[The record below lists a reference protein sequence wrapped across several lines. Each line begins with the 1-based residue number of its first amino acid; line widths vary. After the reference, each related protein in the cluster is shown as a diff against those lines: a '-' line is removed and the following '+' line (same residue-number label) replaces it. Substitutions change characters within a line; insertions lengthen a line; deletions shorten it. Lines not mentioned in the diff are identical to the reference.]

1 MPNQAIPKPA
11 AGAKFMAELLSIA
24 GQDIRRGETRLVD
37 VPLPDLYMHTALSMP
52 VQVIRGRR
60 EGPILFVSGAVH
72 GDEIVGVEIIR
83 RLVRSNRLKSLKG
96 TLITIPVVNVYGFIN
111 QTRYLPDRRDLN
123 RCFPGSEEGSLAARL
138 ANLFM
143 REVVDKCTHGI
154 DLHTAAIH
162 RDNLPQIRAALDNP
176 VVEEMSHA
184 FNAPVIVNSGLI
196 EGSLRHAC
204 QQAGVPVIVY
214 EAGEA
219 LRFNELAIRAGVR
232 GVIAVMRKLGML
244 APSTRKKVKQVAPF
258 VARSSSWVRAPQSG
272 IFRMLVPMGAH
283 VQKGDCLGM
292 VSAPYGDET
301 SETIV
306 EANCSGVVIGRTNIP
321 LVNEGEALFHIA
333 RFNRPDEV
341 ADSVEAFTTILDPA
355 TDTRIPYDLPIL

>member
-1 MPNQAIPKPA
+1 
-11 AGAKFMAELLSIA
+11 MAEALIIA
-24 GQDIRRGETRLVD
+24 GQQILPGQNKVVD
-37 VPLPDLYMHTALSMP
+37 VPLPDLYMHTSLSMP
-52 VQVIRGRR
+52 VQVMRGRR
-60 EGPILFVSGAVH
+60 EGPVLFVSGAVH

-83 RLVRSNRLKSLKG
+83 RLVRSKRLKGLKG

-143 REVVDKCTHGI
+143 SEVVNKCSHGV

-176 VVEEMSHA
+176 VVEEMARA
-184 FNAPVIVNSGLI
+184 FNAPVILNSGLI

-204 QQAGVPVIVY
+204 QQVNVPVIVY

-232 GVIAVMRKLGML
+232 GVLAVMRKLGML
-244 APSTRKKVKQVAPF
+244 TESRTKQTKPVDPF

-272 IFRMLVPMGAH
+272 IFRMLVPMGAQ
-283 VQKGDCLGM
+283 VTKGDILGM
-292 VSAPYGDET
+292 VAAPYGDEK
-301 SETIV
+301 SETKVVAI
-306 EANCSGVVIGRTNIP
+306 CSGVIIGRTNIP

-341 ADSVEAFTTILDPA
+341 ADSVEAFNTNLHPS
-355 TDTRIPYDLPIL
+355 TDTSAPEEQPII